1 VLARFIAVG
10 RVVKAHGVRGELSV
24 IPLNAPL
31 EDVPHSVDVWF
42 VPPPLDHRT
51 GRLLSVRQ
59 GPKGPL
65 VQVSGIDDRETAA
78 TLSGTTM
85 LVAEEDLPPAFLDE
99 PFDPVGLQVFD
110 EAGVLLGRVVD
121 TIATGANDVWIVERT
136 DGEELLLPVIDDVV
150 LDLDLEAD
158 RAVVRL
164 LPGL

>member
-1 VLARFIAVG
+1 MPARFIPVG

-24 IPLNAPL
+24 IPLTAPL

-42 VPPPLDHRT
+42 VPPPLEHRR

-65 VQVSGIDDRETAA
+65 VRVSGIEDREAAA

-85 LVAEEDLPPAFLDE
+85 LVAEEELPPVFLEE
-99 PFDPVGLQVFD
+99 PFDPVGLEVAD
-110 EAGVLLGRVVD
+110 EAGVVLGRVVD
-121 TIATGANDVWIVERT
+121 TIVTGANDVWVVERT

-150 LDLDLEAD
+150 VDLDLEAD

>member
-1 VLARFIAVG
+1 VPARFIPVG

-24 IPLNAPL
+24 IPLTAPL

-42 VPPPLDHRT
+42 VPPPLEHRR

-65 VQVSGIDDRETAA
+65 VRVSGIEDREAA
-78 TLSGTTM
+78 AALSGTTM
-85 LVAEEDLPPAFLDE
+85 LVAEEELPPVFLEE
-99 PFDPVGLQVFD
+99 PFDPVGLEVAD
-110 EAGVLLGRVVD
+110 EAGVVLGRVVD
-121 TIATGANDVWIVERT
+121 TIVTGANDVWVVERT

-150 LDLDLEAD
+150 VDLDLEAD

>member
-24 IPLNAPL
+24 IPLSAPL
-31 EDVPHSVDVWF
+31 QEVPESVRVWF
-42 VPPPLDHRT
+42 VPPPLEHRT

-65 VQVSGIDDRETAA
+65 VRVSGIDDRETAA

-85 LVAEEDLPPAFLDE
+85 LVAEGNLPPVFLEE
-99 PFDPVGLQVFD
+99 PFDPVGLHVID
-110 EAGVLLGRVVD
+110 EAGEMLGQVVD
-121 TIATGANDVWIVERT
+121 TIATGANDVWVVERT
-136 DGEELLLPVIDDVV
+136 DGGELLLPVIDDVV

-158 RAVVRL
+158 RVVVRL

>member
-1 VLARFIAVG
+1 M
-10 RVVKAHGVRGELSV
+10 KAHGVRGELSV
-24 IPLNAPL
+24 IPLSAPL

-42 VPPPLDHRT
+42 VPPPLEHRT

-65 VQVSGIDDRETAA
+65 VKVSGIEDRESAA
-78 TLSGTTM
+78 ALAGTTV
-85 LVAEEDLPPAFLDE
+85 LVAEEDLPPAFLEE
-99 PFDPVGLQVFD
+99 PFDPVGLQLVD
-110 EAGVLLGRVVD
+110 EAGVMLGQVVD
-121 TIATGANDVWIVERT
+121 TIVTGANDVWVVERT
-136 DGEELLLPVIDDVV
+136 DGDELLLPVIDDVV